1 MGSHGIS
8 EDSGWELY
16 RLRFD
21 VRSYHDT
28 GCLSVWELVQN
39 TLAEPP
45 KFTLEKVEDVVTRFC
60 LCVWLNS

>member
-8 EDSGWELY
+8 EDWVGELY

-28 GCLSVWELVQN
+28 GC
-39 TLAEPP
+39 
-45 KFTLEKVEDVVTRFC
+45 FDVGRDQCLPCTRRGF
-60 LCVWLNS
+60 